1 MAHRALVS
9 IALALVLAA
18 PAAADELPRRRQL
31 PAQDIHFLS
40 PHGTIQRGVRCATP
54 TPTRAEVAAVEHTLG
69 QYRAIFG
76 EARPGGGTNIPV
88 AFHVIYRTERD
99 GTQTGNVPEEQLDAQ
114 IDVMNDAFAAAGFSF
129 TKAVVNRVANNA
141 WFGSCYGA
149 ERNIKRALAVDPAHT
164 LNFYLCA
171 PKGGILGFAYL
182 PQSFPEDSFMHG
194 VVVLYSTLPGGSAAP
209 YNEGDTGTHE
219 VGHYLGLLHTFDG
232 GCNEPGD
239 LVADTP
245 AEASPASG
253 CPTGRDTCPS
263 AGLDPITNF
272 MDYTDDPCMFEFSGG
287 QDTRMQDIVAIY
299 KPSL

>member
-9 IALALVLAA
+9 TALALLLAA
-18 PAAADELPRRRQL
+18 AAAADELPRRRHV
-31 PAQDIHFLS
+31 PAPDSHFLA
-40 PHGTIQRGVRCATP
+40 PDGTIQRGVRCATP
-54 TPTRAEVAAVEHTLG
+54 APTRAEIAAVERTLG
-69 QYRAIFG
+69 RYRAIFG
-76 EARPGGGTNIPV
+76 AARPGRGIDIPV

-114 IDVMNDAFAAAGFSF
+114 IDVMNDAFAPAGFSF

-149 ERNIKRALAVDPAHT
+149 ERTIKRSLAVDPAHT

-219 VGHYLGLLHTFDG
+219 VGHYLGLLHTFEN
-232 GCNEPGD
+232 GCKEPGD

-245 AEASPASG
+245 AEGSAAFG

-263 AGLDPITNF
+263 AGFDPITNF

-287 QDTRMQDIVAIY
+287 QDSRMQDIVAIY